1 MKQTVVDLEVTKCN
15 ARNLYEQRCRPLINH
30 SIPDEQ
36 ISTFISA
43 LVQNPSKYKHLI
55 REVSPRPKTLCHAA
69 NMHSSD
75 LLVEVAIYK

>member
-1 MKQTVVDLEVTKCN
+1 MKHSSVEVTESN
-15 ARNLYEQRCRPLINH
+15 ARNLYEQRCRPLTKH
-30 SIPDEQ
+30 SILGEQ

-69 NMHSSD
+69 NM
-75 LLVEVAIYK
+75 L